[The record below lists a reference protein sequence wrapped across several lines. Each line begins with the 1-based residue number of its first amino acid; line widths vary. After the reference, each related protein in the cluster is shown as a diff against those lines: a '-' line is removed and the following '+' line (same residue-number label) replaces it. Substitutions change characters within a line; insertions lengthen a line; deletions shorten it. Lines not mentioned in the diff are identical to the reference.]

1 MYIYTQTLRF
11 SLCGTMTINEHGPL
25 VFQRY
30 VGTIVS
36 CKIVFFLPLHR
47 TIRWLDRCIKAHK
60 RPHDQ
65 NLFPIVQGGLYP
77 ELRKKCAE
85 GKKCARY

>member
-1 MYIYTQTLRF
+1 M
-11 SLCGTMTINEHGPL
+11 
-25 VFQRY
+25 
-30 VGTIVS
+30 
-36 CKIVFFLPLHR
+36 
-47 TIRWLDRCIKAHK
+47 KAHG

-85 GKKCARY
+85 GKINEYGSWSLS

>member
-1 MYIYTQTLRF
+1 MILSF
-11 SLCGTMTINEHGPL
+11 KFLCQFE
-25 VFQRY
+25 
-30 VGTIVS
+30 
-36 CKIVFFLPLHR
+36 R
-47 TIRWLDRCIKAHK
+47 TIRWLDRCMKAHR

-85 GKKCARY
+85 GKTYKHGSSIMS

>member
-1 MYIYTQTLRF
+1 M
-11 SLCGTMTINEHGPL
+11 
-25 VFQRY
+25 
-30 VGTIVS
+30 
-36 CKIVFFLPLHR
+36 
-47 TIRWLDRCIKAHK
+47 KAHR

-85 GKKCARY
+85 GKTYEHGSSIMS